1 MILPTKASSFIVCF
15 TAYIEQRMVTKTM
28 YIFLRN
34 FEMQREG
41 LSPYSDRNLF
51 DNQEI
56 VELQPSHSCLPA
68 RAVGKTNMASEIV
81 IFSPVL
87 LHIHLMSVDQISISE
102 PALMR
107 CSA

>member
-1 MILPTKASSFIVCF
+1 MVLSNETIFIHSICF
-15 TAYIEQRMVTKTM
+15 TAYFEQCMVTKTI
-28 YIFLRN
+28 YIPKNLRN
-34 FEMQREG
+34 AKEG
-41 LSPYSDRNLF
+41 PLAYSDRNLF

-68 RAVGKTNMASEIV
+68 RAYGKTNMASEIV